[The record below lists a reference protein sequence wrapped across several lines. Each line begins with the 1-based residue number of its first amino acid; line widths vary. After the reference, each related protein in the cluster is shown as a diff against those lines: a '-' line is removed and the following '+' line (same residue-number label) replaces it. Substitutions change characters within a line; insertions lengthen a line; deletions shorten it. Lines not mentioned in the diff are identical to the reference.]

1 MAAAPAWF
9 TLVQDKEDGWSTD
22 AWKGGLFHVDNTFS
36 KKQKYKHSFTF
47 AFKIKKKILNSVRIH
62 VHCCNLDYFTSP
74 NEKQESKHCVT
85 HQTRRQQYSHLFERP
100 SKMNATIQAS
110 RFKVGSRGRSQV
122 RRALCGFQDP
132 KVLISVPSVTTQD
145 SALPLG
151 RAARL

>member
-1 MAAAPAWF
+1 MAGLQMRGREGSS
-9 TLVQDKEDGWSTD
+9 TLKTHLAKS
-22 AWKGGLFHVDNTFS
+22 KNTNTVSHLPS
-36 KKQKYKHSFTF
+36 KL
-47 AFKIKKKILNSVRIH
+47 KKKILNSVRIH